1 MRSCAQQLMNQTKNN
16 VVFTQ
21 DLYEAFAQVGIP
33 FPKCKLEA
41 GKFVRF
47 STNGTQKDDAGWC
60 RLFADGTG
68 AVFSD
73 FRTGKR
79 YVWQQRDP
87 HAPPPSEAE
96 LNEIRRRANE
106 QYKQAEEQRA
116 TEYAQASETAG
127 RIFATSTDFQMTHPY
142 VLQKGITPFEAR
154 QLSDGKLVLPVC
166 GPDGKLQSLQ
176 FIDGA
181 GNKRFL
187 RKGKIKS
194 GRLVLGDPADG
205 SPLIACEGWATG
217 CSLHEATGYAT
228 VICFSG
234 GNMAT
239 VAESLRSKYPNSR
252 IVVAGDLDNSGAGKR
267 YAEEAVAV
275 AANTVAVYP
284 AFADGRDAGD
294 FNDLHRDEGIKAV
307 EGSIR
312 GTLQA
317 VAVSATE
324 LVVPVTELVTSSTV
338 PNLPGFDVRNGTAT
352 TFPLTDY
359 GNAQRLFDLVG
370 NRLKYV
376 FDVNKWLIW
385 DGTAWQWDDGSWVYT
400 RAATQLPVMLH
411 HEASQYLSHAVEFA
425 KWSRQCQQQKTIT
438 NAISALKNFKQVRV
452 SLASLDA
459 DDTLVGFDDAR
470 QVLDLRTGRARATT
484 PEDYVTKSLNVTE
497 LGNPDHAE
505 RWMQFLGE
513 VFSGDVELLDWFQRF
528 CGYLLT
534 TSTEEQI
541 FLFLYGNGS
550 NGKSVL
556 AEMLTHIMGDYAR
569 VVAPETL
576 CASNR
581 AGSAAT
587 PDLVPLV
594 GARMVMSSEAEE
606 NSKFAQSRIKSLVGG
621 DSMTVRANYGAPITF
636 TPVMKL
642 IITGNHMPD
651 YSGNDGGLERRLR
664 IIPFK
669 KKFAPEEK
677 DQQLPI
683 KLRQEAAH
691 ILAWMAKGCLEW
703 RRRGLA
709 DTPRAVSEATTAYKE
724 DQDVIQQWLTECTES
739 FPGDLRS
746 AEAYDNYKLWAE
758 DNGIRPVTSRKF
770 NSGLRE
776 HGCDIRKSNS
786 KMLISGLALTDFRH
800 SLRGGVSP
808 ERKQV
813 QPVPRPVA
821 H

>member
-1 MRSCAQQLMNQTKNN
+1 MRNWAQRLMNQTKNN
-16 VVFTQ
+16 VIFTQ
-21 DLYEAFAQVGIP
+21 DLYAAFAQAGMP
-33 FPKCKLEA
+33 FPKRKLEA
-41 GKFVRF
+41 GKVVRF
-47 STNGTQKDDAGWC
+47 PTDGTKADDAGWC
-60 RLFADGTG
+60 WLFPDGVG

-87 HAPPPSEAE
+87 HAAPPSEAE
-96 LNEIRRRANE
+96 LNEVRRRANE

-116 TEYAQASETAG
+116 AEYAQASETAG
-127 RIFATSTDFQMTHPY
+127 RTFANSTELQTTHPY

-154 QLSDGKLVLPVC
+154 QLSDGKLVLPVS

-176 FIDGA
+176 FIDDA
-181 GNKRFL
+181 GNKRSL
-187 RKGKIKS
+187 RKGKMKS

-234 GNMAT
+234 GNTAT
-239 VAESLRSKYPNSR
+239 VVESLRSKYPNSR

-294 FNDLHRDEGIKAV
+294 FNDLHRDEGIEAV
-307 EGSIR
+307 EGLIR
-312 GTLQA
+312 GTLHA
-317 VAVSATE
+317 VVVPATE
-324 LVVPVTELVTSSTV
+324 LVVPATELVGLSTA

-352 TFPLTDY
+352 THPLTDY

-376 FDVNKWLIW
+376 HDMKQWLVW
-385 DGTAWQWDDGSWVYT
+385 NGTAWTWDDGSSVYT
-400 RAATQLPVMLH
+400 LAATELPIMLH
-411 HEASQYLSHAVEFA
+411 AEARQYLSHTVEFA
-425 KWSRQCQQQKTIT
+425 KWSRQCQQQKTV
-438 NAISALKNFKQVRV
+438 NSAVAALKTFPQVRV
-452 SLASLDA
+452 SFAELDA
-459 DDTLVGFDDAR
+459 NDMLVGFDNAR
-470 QVLDLRTGRARATT
+470 QVLDLRSGLARPAA
-484 PEDYVTKSLNVTE
+484 PNDYVTKSLNVAE
-497 LGNPDHAE
+497 LGDPDRAG
-505 RWMQFLGE
+505 RWTQFLGE

-534 TSTEEQI
+534 TSTQEQI
-541 FLFLYGNGS
+541 FLFLHGRGA

-556 AEMLTHIMGDYAR
+556 AEMLKQIMGDYAR

-581 AGSAAT
+581 AGGAAT

-594 GARMVMSSEAEE
+594 GARLVMSSEAEE
-606 NSKFAQSRIKSLVGG
+606 NSKFAQSRIKSLVAG
-621 DSMTVRANYGAPITF
+621 DSMTVRANYGEPITF

-651 YSGNDGGLERRLR
+651 YSGNDGGLERRLK
-664 IIPFK
+664 IVPFK
-669 KKFAPEEK
+669 KTFAPEDRDE
-677 DQQLPI
+677 QLPV

-703 RRRGLA
+703 QRRGLS
-709 DTPRAVSEATTAYKE
+709 DTPQVIREATASYKE
-724 DQDVIQQWLTECTES
+724 DQDIFGQWLSECTEPS
-739 FPGDLRS
+739 SGVLRTT
-746 AEAYDNYKLWAE
+746 EAYDNYRLWAQ
-758 DNGIRPVTSRKF
+758 DNGNRPVTSRQF
-770 NSGLRE
+770 NNRLRDRGYE
-776 HGCDIRKSNS
+776 TRKSNG
-786 KMLISGLALTDFRH
+786 KVVFSGLALTDFRH
-800 SLRGGVSP
+800 VLRDVTPVG
-808 ERKQV
+808 KQV
-813 QPVPRPVA
+813 PPVPRPVA
-821 H
+821 N